1 MSALFS
7 PGFLIPLGT
16 IICVYA
22 LAAAGLQLN
31 IGQTGLLNFGQVGF
45 MAIGAYTMAI
55 TVVQLHWPLP
65 LGVLAGIALACLAA
79 VGLGFSTL
87 RLRSDYFAIATV
99 AFAEIVRSTAANWSD
114 VTGGMQ
120 GLSGFETSLG
130 SLSVRFLEETHL
142 KAAYYGIPLLV
153 ISVILLV
160 IALVAL
166 QLLAQS
172 DWGRT
177 LRAIREDEDGVR
189 SIGKPVLRYKI
200 QSLVIAAGLGAL
212 AGCILALDLTI
223 VSPNAFE
230 MTVSFFALA
239 IVVIGGFGSY
249 RGVALG
255 SVVFWFIFDG
265 ARFLGLP
272 LSDDAMSAVRFLI
285 VGVALILVVFLRPQ
299 GVFGK
304 REEMV
309 IHD

>member
-130 SLSVRFLEETHL
+130 SLSEQFLEKTNL

-160 IALVAL
+160 IAAFRAMI
-166 QLLAQS
+166 AQS
-172 DWGRT
+172 TRY
-177 LRAIREDEDGVR
+177 LLEALPGV
-189 SIGKPVLRYKI
+189 V
-200 QSLVIAAGLGAL
+200 
-212 AGCILALDLTI
+212 
-223 VSPNAFE
+223 
-230 MTVSFFALA
+230 LA
-239 IVVIGGFGSY
+239 I
-249 RGVALG
+249 LG
-255 SVVFWFIFDG
+255 PQFIT
-265 ARFLGLP
+265 
-272 LSDDAMSAVRFLI
+272 
-285 VGVALILVVFLRPQ
+285 VFLPWLASDRCPTSHHAD
-299 GVFGK
+299 GSKTHRSATAPGPRLPASTPSTACARSASPYCVTRSSPSSSPRGWARWPAAFWLW
-304 REEMV
+304 
-309 IHD
+309 I